1 MSKLEELIKEYCPNG
16 VEYAKIG
23 DICDISRGQVM
34 SKDFIRDNSGEYPV
48 YSSQTENEGVLGKIS
63 TYMFDGEYLTWTTDG
78 ANAGMVFYRKG
89 KFSVTNVCGL
99 LKVASKNVFPKF
111 LYYALSVVTSKY
123 VNKGMGN
130 PKLMSNVMA
139 RIQIPLPALPVQR
152 EIVRVLD
159 SFTLYSAELTA
170 ELTARRKQYEF
181 YRDKL
186 LTFEHP
192 EIKTYKI
199 KDIAE
204 IYLGLTYT
212 PNYVDNGIKFLSSKN
227 ISNDYLDLEDVKY
240 ISREEFEKST
250 PNAKPKRGDVLFT
263 RVGSNLGHPTI
274 VETDEDLCIFVS
286 LGYLRVNEKIVK
298 NKYIKHW
305 MNTEMFWA
313 QVNSRVKN
321 APKANLNSSWM
332 REFNISIPPIEVQE
346 RIVKVLDNFDEIC
359 SDLKIGLPAEMEKR
373 QQQYEYYR
381 DKLLTFDT
389 KSAIILRQTGLIR
402 LLQYVYGFAFVELE
416 SVLRIRNG
424 KDYKHVGGGDI
435 PVYGSGGIMAQVN
448 TCIYDKPTVLIP
460 RKGSIDK
467 LYYTEKPFW
476 NVDTIFYTE
485 IDENFTIAK
494 YIYYC
499 LQKEHLEDYNTAGGV
514 PSLTQTVL
522 NKIVIPLP
530 TLEKQKEIVDI
541 LDRFD
546 NLCNDISKGLPAEIE
561 ARQKQY
567 EFYRD
572 KLLNFKDIEEDG
584 EKETK
589 AKGTG
594 KN

>member
-186 LTFEHP
+186 LTFEQP
-192 EIKTYKI
+192 EVKQIPLGKLAKFTYGYTDVA
-199 KDIAE
+199 KDVGDARFIRITDINE
-204 IYLGLTYT
+204 DGC
-212 PNYVDNGIKFLSSKN
+212 LSSGN
-227 ISNDYLDLEDVKY
+227 CKY
-240 ISREEFEKST
+240 ITLNDESKKYLLKEGDLLLARTGATYGKTLYF
-250 PNAKPKRGDVLFT
+250 PNNEPAVYASFLIKIDLDNSVILNRYYWHFSK
-263 RVGSNLGHPTI
+263 SNLYWKQA
-274 VETDEDLCIFVS
+274 DKYVS
-286 LGYLRVNEKIVK
+286 KAGQQQF
-298 NKYIKHW
+298 
-305 MNTEMFWA
+305 NTNA
-313 QVNSRVKN
+313 VSRVIV
-321 APKANLNSSWM
+321 PVPS
-332 REFNISIPPIEVQE
+332 IEVQE

-389 KSAIILRQTGLIR
+389 KSATIFRQTDR
-402 LLQYVYGFAFVELE
+402 
-416 SVLRIRNG
+416 
-424 KDYKHVGGGDI
+424 
-435 PVYGSGGIMAQVN
+435 
-448 TCIYDKPTVLIP
+448 
-460 RKGSIDK
+460 
-467 LYYTEKPFW
+467 
-476 NVDTIFYTE
+476 
-485 IDENFTIAK
+485 
-494 YIYYC
+494 
-499 LQKEHLEDYNTAGGV
+499 
-514 PSLTQTVL
+514 QT
-522 NKIVIPLP
+522 
-530 TLEKQKEIVDI
+530 
-541 LDRFD
+541 DRQ
-546 NLCNDISKGLPAEIE
+546 G
-561 ARQKQY
+561 
-567 EFYRD
+567 
-572 KLLNFKDIEEDG
+572 
-584 EKETK
+584 
-589 AKGTG
+589 
-594 KN
+594 